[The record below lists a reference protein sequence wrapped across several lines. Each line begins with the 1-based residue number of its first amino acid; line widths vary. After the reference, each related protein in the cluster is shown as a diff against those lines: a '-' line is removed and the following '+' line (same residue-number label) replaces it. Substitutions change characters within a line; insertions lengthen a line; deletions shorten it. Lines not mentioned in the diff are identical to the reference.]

1 MAVPLLDLTR
11 QYATLAPELEAAALA
26 VLRSCRYINGPDV
39 QALESELAAWCG
51 ARHGIA
57 LSSGTDALLAALM
70 ALGVGPGD
78 EVITTAYSFFASA
91 GCIKRLG
98 ARPVFV
104 DIEPRSKNMVPALVQ
119 KAITR
124 RTKAVIPVHLFG
136 RTADIA
142 AIRSFCDPLRIPVI
156 EDAAQA
162 IGSKLRGR
170 KVGTLATMACF
181 SFFPSKNLGGCGD
194 GGFLTTDDADLA
206 AKVLRIRN
214 HGQSD
219 AYLHPVVG
227 ANFRLDTLQC
237 AALRVKL
244 RHLDRWNA
252 ARRANAA
259 RYAALFRRHGIDGLV
274 KAPEDDPD
282 LHTYHQYVIDVPRR
296 DQVLASLKEKGVGCA
311 VYYPHPLTSQP
322 CFAAD
327 VAGQGSFPVADEAS
341 RTALALPIFPELT
354 EAEAEEVAAALAAA
368 VSAR

>member
-1 MAVPLLDLTR
+1 MAVPLLDLSR
-11 QYATLAPELEAAALA
+11 QYATIAPELEAAALA

-39 QALESELAAWCG
+39 QALESELAAFCG
-51 ARHGIA
+51 ARHGVA

-98 ARPVFV
+98 AKPVFV
-104 DIEPRSKNMVPALVQ
+104 DIEPESKNLVPALVQ

-136 RTADIA
+136 RAADITA
-142 AIRSFCDPLRIPVI
+142 LRAFCDPAGIPVI
-156 EDAAQA
+156 EDACQA
-162 IGSKLRGR
+162 VGSRLRGR
-170 KVGTLATMACF
+170 KVGTLGAMACF

-194 GGFLTTDDADLA
+194 GGFLTTDDGDLA

-219 AYLHPVVG
+219 TYLHQMVG

-237 AALRVKL
+237 ATLRVKL
-244 RHLDRWNA
+244 KRLDQWNA
-252 ARRANAA
+252 ARRKNAA
-259 RYAALFRRHGIDGLV
+259 RYADLFRRAGLQGV
-274 KAPEDDPD
+274 IQWPKDDPD

-296 DQVLASLKEKGVGCA
+296 DQVLAALKDKGIGCA
-311 VYYPHPLTSQP
+311 VYYPYPLTAQP

-327 VAGQGSFPVADEAS
+327 VAGQGTFPVSDAAS
-341 RTALALPIFPELT
+341 KSALALPIFPELT
-354 EAEAEEVAAALAAA
+354 EAEQDQVVQALTT
-368 VSAR
+368 SLR